1 MWYVDSKDLQFT
13 SDASIAGQ
21 DFVDFLPWLF
31 NENRRFFGDLPNNTG
46 ERKNTCSSR

>member
-1 MWYVDSKDLQFT
+1 MGYVDSKNLQFT

-21 DFVDFLPWLF
+21 EFVGFLLWLF
-31 NENRRFFGDLPNNTG
+31 NENRRFFGDLPQQTG